1 MIFPTSGI
9 FVVFLLLFYKE
20 SAITYSVCLTQFLKR
35 DNTWKHNGQ
44 MISGC
49 KNPSDVCWELLKDAS
64 VWQKQEML
72 IFSSFINRGM
82 ICKGKTVVTA
92 NVHLSDSNLISG
104 YMIHFEYIYCNKW

>member
-1 MIFPTSGI
+1 
-9 FVVFLLLFYKE
+9 
-20 SAITYSVCLTQFLKR
+20 
-35 DNTWKHNGQ
+35 

-92 NVHLSDSNLISG
+92 NIHLSDSNLISG
-104 YMIHFEYIYCNKW
+104 YMIHFEYIYCNNSNSAVE